1 MYLVLTHKYPHKKFS
16 QVEEACRGLKEDF
29 SYRAWPI
36 MWALKVTFVILV
48 LCICHGNSDLSLKL
62 VMVVNL
68 LYLVYVA
75 VTRPFRVWIDK
86 AVEIMNTI
94 IFEIQ
99 LFMIWAYSMDEW
111 SATFVDIFLSII
123 VLTIALNS
131 GLIIGKF

>member
-1 MYLVLTHKYPHKKFS
+1 
-16 QVEEACRGLKEDF
+16 
-29 SYRAWPI
+29 
-36 MWALKVTFVILV
+36 
-48 LCICHGNSDLSLKL
+48 
-62 VMVVNL
+62 MVVNL

-86 AVEIMNTI
+86 AVEIINTI

-131 GLIIGKF
+131 GLIIGKFKFLL